1 MYWNTLIVLGVYLSL
16 QLIMGIL
23 ALNFTDQPGSRKT
36 DAGTRGGNKV
46 SHMGHVNSTNR
57 TKTLAVIIL
66 GLLLSTGIRG
76 HAGEEELCA
85 PFLNG
90 IVDQSRVE
98 VMRVAA
104 QGGHLYRIQPDT
116 SILAF
121 IVDGKLTHIK
131 AEFKDFQGGL
141 TLWPDHPDNKEQVMV
156 MVKTASLDAG
166 GSMINYV
173 LKGGRIFDV
182 ENYPEILFVSTGF
195 TWTGGAT
202 GTLKG
207 DLTLHGVTRPVTFDV
222 TLPTVKNKDD
232 KNAGMVLVKADAM
245 IHRSDFGMV
254 TLSRVVNDDVAL
266 RMRLNA
272 VRYVSADQNPRL
284 IAARP

>member
-1 MYWNTLIVLGVYLSL
+1 M
-16 QLIMGIL
+16 L
-23 ALNFTDQPGSRKT
+23 ALG
-36 DAGTRGGNKV
+36 AGKNV
-46 SHMGHVNSTNR
+46 SHMSHVNSTNR
-57 TKTLAVIIL
+57 IKTLAVIIL
-66 GLLLSTGIRG
+66 GFLLSIGIRG

-90 IVDQSRVE
+90 IVDLSRVE

-104 QGGHLYRIQPDT
+104 KGGHLYRIQPDT
-116 SILAF
+116 SILSF
-121 IVDGKLTHIK
+121 IVDGELTHIK

-166 GSMINYV
+166 GSMIDYM
-173 LKGGRIFDV
+173 LKGGRFFDV
-182 ENYPEILFVSTGF
+182 KNYPEILFVSTGF

-207 DLTLHGVTRPVTFDV
+207 DLTLHGVTRSVTFDV
-222 TLPTVKNKDD
+222 TLLTVKNKDD
-232 KNAGMVLVKADAM
+232 KNAGMVLVKADAT

-254 TLSRVVNDDVAL
+254 THSRIVNDDVAL

-272 VRYVSADQNPRL
+272 VRYVSAEQNPRL
-284 IAARP
+284 ITAKP